1 MPTEPNSAQD
11 IIDRLDSVGPD
22 HYTEWRLID
31 LMHERGEAD
40 AAQLRWKSLGI
51 DGTGS
56 GIMDACCRRCQAK
69 IRAVDVVL
77 RMRGFDS
84 VEDVVLMI
92 LMAKAMRKGNDD
104 AET

>member
-1 MPTEPNSAQD
+1 MPAEPNNIQD

-22 HYTEWRLID
+22 RYTEWRLID
-31 LMHERGEAD
+31 LMRERAIAD
-40 AAQLRWKSLGI
+40 ASQLAWKSLGV

-84 VEDVVLMI
+84 VDDVCLMI
-92 LMAKAMRKGNDD
+92 LIAKAMRKGNDD
-104 AET
+104 D

>member
-1 MPTEPNSAQD
+1 MPTEPNNAQD

-22 HYTEWRLID
+22 RYTQWRLID
-31 LMHERGEAD
+31 LMRERAEAD
-40 AAQLRWKSLGI
+40 ASRLVWKKLGV
-51 DGTGS
+51 DGSGK

-77 RMRGFDS
+77 RMHGFDS

-92 LMAKAMRKGNDD
+92 LMAKAMRKGKDD
-104 AET
+104 G